1 VLQESALRKRLPF
14 FFDLVRSCAILTYLS
29 ARAIGRRDWGVPVTF
44 ADVRASVVPIKD
56 LTRSAAQ
63 EIIGIVVSGRGKP
76 MAVADELQKSLASKS
91 KLRSQQGRV
100 IITSS
105 KQREELQAKVFGNC
119 EEFFRRLAEWRE
131 ESMSRGRF

>member
-1 VLQESALRKRLPF
+1 
-14 FFDLVRSCAILTYLS
+14 
-29 ARAIGRRDWGVPVTF
+29 
-44 ADVRASVVPIKD
+44 
-56 LTRSAAQ
+56 
-63 EIIGIVVSGRGKP
+63 